1 MGTAIRYLTAS
12 ALLAI
17 TAVITSGT
25 AHAQA
30 CADTHS
36 APVRFAE
43 IGWDSGKFFTE
54 VARALVE
61 RGFGCKTETLPGT
74 NPITLAAVINGNLDV
89 FVEYWQGR
97 TESVQAAARAGKVHI
112 VGELVQG
119 GGVEGFYVPEYVIK
133 GDPARGI
140 APMAPDLKY
149 LADLPKYKA
158 LFRDDEDPRK
168 GRLYNCQ
175 TGWECELNNNQRMK
189 AYGLHATFN
198 NFRPGSGA
206 ALESA
211 ITAAFE
217 RGRPIVFSYFAPS
230 SILGKYKAVM
240 LEEPPFNE
248 ACWKTLRGSTQ
259 DDPCGSASPA
269 TNLAVIVSAPFA
281 RANPEIV
288 SALARLQFSM
298 QDTNAMLAQEWIDG
312 RLGLRG
318 FGDKY
323 PDELSGGMRQRV
335 GLARALV
342 ADTDVVLLDEAFS
355 ALDPLIRA
363 QMQEVLLTIQQEVK
377 KTFVF
382 ITHDLDEALK
392 IGTHIAIMR
401 DGCVVQA
408 GTPDD
413 ILNHPADDYVRRFVE
428 RRGVSGPTAFPPQ
441 HAYNHTT

>member
-1 MGTAIRYLTAS
+1 MTRIIRNLAAMTVFAALAATAAS
-12 ALLAI
+12 GA
-17 TAVITSGT
+17 

-30 CADTHS
+30 CANART
-36 APVRFAE
+36 PVRFAE

-54 VARALVE
+54 VTRALVE
-61 RGFGCKTETLPGT
+61 RGFGCQTETLPGT
-74 NPITLAAVINGNLDV
+74 NSITLAAVINGNLDV

-97 TESVQAAARAGKVHI
+97 TESVEAAARAGKVHI

-149 LADLPKYKA
+149 LADLPNYKN

-189 AYGLHATFN
+189 AYGLNATFN

-211 ITAAFE
+211 ITAAFG

-240 LEEPPFNE
+240 LEEPPFND

-298 QDTNAMLAQEWIDG
+298 QDTNAMLAQMSEQKTAPAQLALDW
-312 RLGLRG
+312 LRAH
-318 FGDKY
+318 
-323 PDELSGGMRQRV
+323 PEHVRNWLQPAAAQRV
-335 GLARALV
+335 
-342 ADTDVVLLDEAFS
+342 EA
-355 ALDPLIRA
+355 
-363 QMQEVLLTIQQEVK
+363 
-377 KTFVF
+377 
-382 ITHDLDEALK
+382 ALK
-392 IGTHIAIMR
+392 
-401 DGCVVQA
+401 
-408 GTPDD
+408 
-413 ILNHPADDYVRRFVE
+413 
-428 RRGVSGPTAFPPQ
+428 
-441 HAYNHTT
+441 